1 MAHELVIRGGTV
13 VDGTGSDPF
22 IGDVA
27 IDDGDISAVG
37 KVSDHGKREL
47 DADGL
52 TVTPGFIDLH
62 THLDAQIGWDQDLA
76 PVSWHGVT
84 TALMGNCGVTFA
96 PCKPEDRELL
106 AHMMETVEDIP
117 RQSILQGLPWDWEE
131 YGDYL
136 DSIDRLQPGINVAG
150 MVGHAAI
157 RFYVMGERAVEEQ
170 SDEHERIQMAKI
182 VARAID
188 RGAVGF
194 STNRYSQHKLPDG
207 RAIPGTFA
215 DVEELEMIGREVS
228 KRDALFQAV
237 GINWD
242 HMRHVADSAGPR
254 MLFNSTLSGVRDDES
269 GIRRRKAVDELSE
282 GRDISGVAQVRG
294 SGAMVGMQALIPF
307 RGESWSKLRKMD
319 LETKVKALQD
329 AEFRGR
335 LVSDFHSS
343 QARWPDP
350 SWTYSLGKGESP
362 DHSMGDHNN
371 LLKMSEA
378 ANEHWIETLIRLS
391 VETNGKIL
399 FNVIGENQNLKA
411 LRDMFD
417 GGRVFP
423 GVGDAGAHVT
433 MVMDAGWATFVL
445 SHWVREEGLF
455 TMSEAVRRMT
465 SASARILGIQD
476 RGTLA
481 PGMKAD
487 INVFDADKVKEAYPY
502 RVNDFPGGA
511 PRLTQRSIGY
521 KAILVN
527 GQFNV
532 IDGEHTG
539 THAGSVLR
547 HKGMQS

>member
-1 MAHELVIRGGTV
+1 MAHEVIIRGGTV
-13 VDGTGSDPF
+13 VDGTGSEPQTA
-22 IGDVA
+22 DVA
-27 IDDGDISAVG
+27 IDKGLISVVG
-37 KVSDHGKREL
+37 KVNEAASQEI
-47 DADGL
+47 DATGL

-76 PVSWHGVT
+76 PLSWHGVT

-96 PCKPEDRELL
+96 PCKPKDRELL

-136 DSIDRLQPGINVAG
+136 DSIARLGPGINVAG

-170 SDEHERIQMAKI
+170 SNEIERAQMAEI
-182 VARAID
+182 VANAID

-215 DVEELEMIGREVS
+215 DVEELEIIGREVS

-237 GINWD
+237 GIHWD
-242 HMRHVADSAGPR
+242 HMRHVADNAGPR

-269 GIRRRKAVDELSE
+269 GIRRRKAVDELAT

-294 SGAMVGMQALIPF
+294 SGALVGMQALLPF
-307 RGESWSKLRKMD
+307 RGDQWSELRNMD
-319 LETKVKALQD
+319 LEHKTKALKD
-329 AEFRGR
+329 IDFCNR
-335 LVSDFHSS
+335 LVTEFKVSEH
-343 QARWPDP
+343 RWPDP
-350 SWTYSLGKGESP
+350 NWMYSLGMGQSP

-371 LLKMSEA
+371 LQKMAER
-378 ANEHWIETLIRLS
+378 ANEHWLETLLRLS
-391 VETNGKIL
+391 VESNGRIL

-417 GGRVFP
+417 GGRVYP

-445 SHWVREEGLF
+445 AHWVREEGLF

-465 SASARILGIQD
+465 SASARILGIKD
-476 RGTLA
+476 RGILS

-487 INVFDADKVKEAYPY
+487 VNVFDADEVKEDYPY

-511 PRLTQRSIGY
+511 PRLTQKAFGY

-527 GQFNV
+527 GKFNV

-539 THAGSVLR
+539 VHAGLVLR
-547 HKGMQS
+547 HAAS